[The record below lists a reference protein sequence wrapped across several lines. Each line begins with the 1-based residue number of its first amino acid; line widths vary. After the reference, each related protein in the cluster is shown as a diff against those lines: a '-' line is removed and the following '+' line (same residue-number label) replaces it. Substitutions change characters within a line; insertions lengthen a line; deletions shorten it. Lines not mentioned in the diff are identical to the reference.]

1 MSAQD
6 ASEEYVSIGS
16 AGRMLHVSP
25 RTIARWADQGKLPCV
40 VTLGGHRR
48 FRVGDLE
55 RAARRMAITGPRRVD
70 HGD

>member
-1 MSAQD
+1 MSEED
-6 ASEEYVSIGS
+6 ASEEYVSIGW

-48 FRVGDLE
+48 FRVADLE
-55 RAARRMAITGPRRVD
+55 QAARRMATTGPRRASHD
-70 HGD
+70 T

>member
-1 MSAQD
+1 MSAGD
-6 ASEEYVSIGS
+6 ASQEYVSIGR

-40 VTLGGHRR
+40 VTFGGHRR

-55 RAARRMAITGPRRVD
+55 RAAERMATAGRRQARQ
-70 HGD
+70 GG

>member
-1 MSAQD
+1 MPAED
-6 ASEEYVSIGS
+6 ASEEYVSIGL

-48 FRVGDLE
+48 FRLADLKT
-55 RAARRMAITGPRRVD
+55 AARHMATAAPRRRKPSE
-70 HGD
+70 